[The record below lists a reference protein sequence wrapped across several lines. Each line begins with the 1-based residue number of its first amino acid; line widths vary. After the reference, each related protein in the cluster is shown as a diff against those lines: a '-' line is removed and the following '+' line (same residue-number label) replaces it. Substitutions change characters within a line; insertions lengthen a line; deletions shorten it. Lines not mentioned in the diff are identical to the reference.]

1 MASRNP
7 NSFGTEATTVI
18 DDMALGARILRLHN
32 RSWEGSMTQGRNAAW
47 PDSNSQTERRLVTQ
61 HPPSPTSSLRARFF
75 DGRASRRSVTH
86 WNYWTGIAQVA
97 LSAKIVTKRYVF
109 FT

>member
-1 MASRNP
+1 MERGEVDGRCGWSWTSIKITHP
-7 NSFGTEATTVI
+7 DWVTEKRI
-18 DDMALGARILRLHN
+18 NLLLLMALQKSADIPRV
-32 RSWEGSMTQGRNAAW
+32 
-47 PDSNSQTERRLVTQ
+47 PLVMNLATN
-61 HPPSPTSSLRARFF
+61 PTSSLRARFF